1 MKKQNR
7 KEKLNEEIK
16 NQKIRLTGN
25 LFNGEIV
32 SLKEALFK
40 AKELGL
46 DLVLFSENN
55 EIGICKIMNY
65 EKFIYELGKKPKP
78 KSLEVK
84 EIKMGPNTAEND
96 LAYGTKHIIEFLEKG
111 HRVKLSMKFKGREM
125 MYVNKGMELMLK
137 LILSI
142 EKHGISETLPKLE
155 GKQIIANLKPIS
167 K

>member
-96 LAYGTKHIIEFLEKG
+96 LAYRTKHIIEFLEKG
-111 HRVKLSMKFKGREM
+111 HRVKLSMRFKGREM

-137 LILSI
+137 LILSV
-142 EKHGISETLPKLE
+142 EKHGVSDALPKLE

>member
-1 MKKQNR
+1 MNKKKKQHFIN
-7 KEKLNEEIK
+7 NE
-16 NQKIRLTGN
+16 IRATEVRVAEHG
-25 LFNGEIV
+25 V
-32 SLKEALFK
+32 MSLQEALK
-40 AKELGL
+40 LAASSEL
-46 DLVLFSENN
+46 DLVLINDKATPPV
-55 EIGICKIMNY
+55 CKIMNY

-96 LAYGTKHIIEFLEKG
+96 LAYRTKHIIEFLEKG
-111 HRVKLSMKFKGREM
+111 HRVKLSMRFKGREM

-137 LILSI
+137 LILSV
-142 EKHGISETLPKLE
+142 EKHGVSDALPKLE